1 MNFLIELILLLMLI
15 QLFYRERKLNEQLKV
30 KNQREN
36 KKSVVIDI
44 SDEEVTPALIQK
56 ITSYNLNLKKKLLVL
71 VETEN
76 EQEIR
81 DIIDQIKANG
91 EFIIHLFEYDDSI
104 RHHINPECEQ
114 ESNQFNENQRIKEE
128 VISDL
133 KGFRPRQGRMYD
145 EVIFKIY

>member
-15 QLFYRERKLNEQLKV
+15 QLFYRERKLNEQLRV

-56 ITSYNLNLKKKLLVL
+56 ITSYNLNLKRKLLL
-71 VETEN
+71 LIETEDDN
-76 EQEIR
+76 AIR
-81 DIIDQIKANG
+81 DIMNQIKSNG
-91 EFIIHLFEYDDSI
+91 EFIIYLFKYDESI
-104 RHHINPECEQ
+104 RHLINPEYKQ
-114 ESNQFNENQRIKEE
+114 ESNQSNEEQRIKAE

-133 KGFRPRQGRMYD
+133 KGFGHRQGRMD
-145 EVIFKIY
+145 I

>member
-1 MNFLIELILLLMLI
+1 MLI

-133 KGFRPRQGRMYD
+133 KGFRPRQGRMD
-145 EVIFKIY
+145 V

>member
-76 EQEIR
+76 EQEIM

-104 RHHINPECEQ
+104 RHHINTECEQ
-114 ESNQFNENQRIKEE
+114 EPNQSNEDQRIKEE

-133 KGFRPRQGRMYD
+133 KGFRPRQGRMD
-145 EVIFKIY
+145 V

>member
-133 KGFRPRQGRMYD
+133 KGFRPRQGMMD
-145 EVIFKIY
+145 V